1 MTVVAADFDAVING
15 SVVNEVVTTLEVDI
29 KDVFILLVGSEVLAA
44 VLGNFPDATVV
55 FIALGVVVIVLD
67 AFNLETVDVADIDVA
82 LEVVTGTGADLRACT
97 GVFGERL
104 DLADGKVGGI
114 GTVFWGGTFLTPVDV

>member
-15 SVVNEVVTTLEVDI
+15 CIVNEVVATLEVDI
-29 KDVFILLVGSEVLAA
+29 KDVFIFLVGSEVFAA
-44 VLGNFPDATVV
+44 VLGNFPEATVV
-55 FIALGVVVIVLD
+55 FVALGVVMIVLE

-104 DLADGKVGGI
+104 DLTDGKVGGI
-114 GTVFWGGTFLTPVDV
+114 GRDF